1 MSASPRSFSSF
12 QQVTLVLLRTLIGWH
27 FLYEGLYKYRLTQPA
42 WNPDGT
48 GPMTAW
54 SSSGFLQASTGPL
67 GKLAHYALTHQW
79 LPVIDKLV
87 MVGVAAVGVSLILGL
102 FTRLG
107 CAGGL
112 ALLGMFYLL
121 QVPTTGMPQP
131 HAEGNYLF
139 VNKTL
144 IEGIAVLV
152 LLGFDTGRIAGLDR
166 LWRERRGAQLTAV
179 PGERLS
185 ERTVGQG
192 SGT

>member
-1 MSASPRSFSSF
+1 MAASPRSFSSF

-27 FLYEGLYKYRLTQPA
+27 FLYEGLYKFRLTQPA
-42 WNPDGT
+42 WNPDGS
-48 GPMTAW
+48 GPMSAW

-67 GKLAHYALTHQW
+67 GKLAHYALSHSW

-87 MVGVAAVGVSLILGL
+87 MIGLAAVGLSLILGL
-102 FTRLG
+102 CTRLG

-112 ALLGMFYLL
+112 ALLAMFYLL
-121 QVPTTGMPQP
+121 QVPTSGMPQP

-152 LLGFDTGRIAGLDR
+152 LLSFDTGRIAGLDR
-166 LWRERRGAQLTAV
+166 LWRERRSGQLAAV
-179 PGERLS
+179 PAERIS